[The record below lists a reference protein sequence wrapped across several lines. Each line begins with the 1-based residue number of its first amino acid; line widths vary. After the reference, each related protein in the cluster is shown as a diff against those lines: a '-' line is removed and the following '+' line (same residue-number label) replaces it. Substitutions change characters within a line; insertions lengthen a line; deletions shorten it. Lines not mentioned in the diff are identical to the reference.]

1 MATNKH
7 RTALLRQAFQDLRTR
22 IANGDMLNRTADGRY
37 QFGSMLN
44 RDDKHMQ
51 EAYERALGF
60 MGGLARRQITAPP
73 AEPEKKP
80 LGNLEER
87 YIKSLNPSGKF
98 NTEAYWKNQTD
109 EERRT
114 SLKDFLN
121 KELKEAG
128 NYQDFGNFGD
138 RDTYTQRLQTV
149 MNLLESGKANDWS
162 LQQLGFTKNWLT

>member
-1 MATNKH
+1 
-7 RTALLRQAFQDLRTR
+7 
-22 IANGDMLNRTADGRY
+22 
-37 QFGSMLN
+37 
-44 RDDKHMQ
+44 MQ
-51 EAYERALGF
+51 EAYQRALGF
-60 MGGLARRQITAPP
+60 MGDLARRQIQAPP
-73 AEPEKKP
+73 ATEPEKKA

-138 RDTYTQRLQTV
+138 RDTYT
-149 MNLLESGKANDWS
+149 
-162 LQQLGFTKNWLT
+162 